1 MQSKRPSAME
11 VDAIA
16 IDSHKIIYSHQE
28 INLDKNNQQTNIK

>member
-16 IDSHKIIYSHQE
+16 LDSHKIIDSQKE
-28 INLDKNNQQTNIK
+28 IN